1 MKRKLKNNILIFSVL
16 LVFISVAVLLSSCHN
31 KTEKKDDMSGMD
43 MENNPSMDSH
53 SVANKILPPDVVI
66 SNQLTI
72 NPIMDKKNILIQAN
86 GIVQFDERR
95 NKSVSAYFGGRIEK
109 LYVRY
114 NYQYV
119 TKGQRIMDIYS
130 PELLTAQ
137 ENYLFLLKSASEK
150 NLIQKAKEQ
159 LLLFGLTQEQI
170 TQIEKSGKAFYSLP
184 VFTNYEGYILFGE
197 SSNKKMQSS
206 SSTQKSSMDMGTGG
220 KKTTT
225 TNSDNKESGLI
236 EGMYLNKG
244 EQLFTVNDLKSVWVI
259 LSIEANNASS
269 IKTNDKVTITTETP
283 SEDKLEGEIDF
294 IEPVINPNQKFISAR
309 VYLDNSHQTIKNNLL
324 VNASVEIKTGT
335 TLWIPNSAILDL
347 GIRKIV
353 WLKTG
358 IYGKEKG
365 TFVAKEIKTGKA
377 TEQFTEIISGLTEKD
392 EIIKIAGFMNDSET
406 LIQ

>member
-1 MKRKLKNNILIFSVL
+1 MKRKLKNNIRIFSVL

-43 MENNPSMDSH
+43 MENDPSMDSH

-72 NPIMDKKNILIQAN
+72 NPVIDKKDILIQAN

-197 SSNKKMQSS
+197 SSNEKMQSS
-206 SSTQKSSMDMGTGG
+206 SSTQKSGMDMGTGG
-220 KKTTT
+220 KTTAT
-225 TNSDNKESGLI
+225 TNSGNKEPGLI

-269 IKTNDKVTITTETP
+269 IKVNDKVTITTETT
-283 SEDKLEGEIDF
+283 SDDKLEGKINF
-294 IEPVINPNQKFISAR
+294 IEPVINQNQKFISAR
-309 VYLDNSHQTIKNNLL
+309 VYIDNSSQTIKNNLL
-324 VNASVEIKTGT
+324 VNASIEIKSGT

-347 GIRKIV
+347 GIRKII

-358 IYGKEKG
+358 IYGKGKG
-365 TFVAKEIKTGKA
+365 TFVVKEIKTGKA
-377 TEQFTEIISGLTEKD
+377 TEQFTEIVSGLTEKD